1 MFILFIFIIG
11 DFDMEKIQIRK
22 DGEDFIIT
30 NENGV
35 KLVIKKA
42 FITTLNELFKEKDV
56 VNLNWNGKNKLTLSK
71 E

>member
-1 MFILFIFIIG
+1 
-11 DFDMEKIQIRK
+11 MEKIQIRK

-30 NENGV
+30 NENGI

>member
-1 MFILFIFIIG
+1 
-11 DFDMEKIQIRK
+11 MEKIQIRK